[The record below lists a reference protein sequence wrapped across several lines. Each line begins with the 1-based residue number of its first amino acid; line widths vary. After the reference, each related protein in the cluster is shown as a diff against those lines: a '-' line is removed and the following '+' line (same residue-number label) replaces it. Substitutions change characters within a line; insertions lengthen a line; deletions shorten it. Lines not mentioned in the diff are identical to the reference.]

1 MNITHTRQD
10 QLALVKIE
18 GRLDAATAAAAEK
31 QLVDLVAAGARSMA
45 VDGSALAYISSA
57 GLRVLLSL
65 AKKIKAAQGRIAL
78 GGLQPQVKEIL
89 EIAGFSSIMPVH
101 ATAEEA
107 RRACED

>member
-10 QLALVKIE
+10 QLVLVKIE

-31 QLVDLVAAGARSMA
+31 QLADLVTAGARSVA
-45 VDGSALAYISSA
+45 LDGSALAYISSA

-65 AKKIKAAQGRIAL
+65 TKKIKGAGGRIAL

-89 EIAGFSSIMPVH
+89 EIAGFSSIMPVY

-107 RRACED
+107 RRACEG